1 MFFAAMNSTSVLDGS
16 FVLNGIVQWME
27 RPINKAEILIVMTLT
42 SYIFMSI
49 FKSKEKS
56 NEKKV
61 AVQKDPAGK
70 TLSDYSFRDLF
81 HFFIN
86 QEFHTDKLH
95 LAKGE
100 CRESSSA
107 WVVERLFSIQSSA
120 NGCMQKPA
128 NT

>member
-1 MFFAAMNSTSVLDGS
+1 MFFAAMNSTSFLDGS
-16 FVLNGIVQWME
+16 FVLNGVVQWME
-27 RPINKAEILIVMTLT
+27 RPINKAEIVIVMTLT

-56 NEKKV
+56 PEKKV

-70 TLSDYSFRDLF
+70 TLKDYSFRDLF

-95 LAKGE
+95 LAKGK
-100 CRESSSA
+100 CRGSSSA
-107 WVVERLFSIQSSA
+107 L
-120 NGCMQKPA
+120 CC
-128 NT
+128 